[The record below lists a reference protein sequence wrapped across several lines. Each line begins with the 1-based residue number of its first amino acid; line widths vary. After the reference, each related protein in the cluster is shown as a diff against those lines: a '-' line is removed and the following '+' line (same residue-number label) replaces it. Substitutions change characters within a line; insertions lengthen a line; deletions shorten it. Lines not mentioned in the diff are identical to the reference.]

1 MTWENKKVEDLRYE
15 LLEAYIEGESMTKL
29 SNEYGISRKTAYKWY
44 ERYLE
49 EGKEGLINRTR
60 APKGSGVPI

>member
-49 EGKEGLINRTR
+49 EGNEKN
-60 APKGSGVPI
+60 SGKCNPCV